1 VKNALLAGSIVFVLS
16 NVANAQGSEIY
27 TRCGPSG
34 SHFTLAA
41 DTQTF
46 NYEASISGCSVA
58 FVATLEV
65 FHNGILKS
73 TTANTVLLPPPC
85 YQFNA
90 PVNMSS
96 WRLAPGDQVT
106 FRLTVVRLGSTN
118 VLASHTLTGDVV
130 PPGPT
135 LP

>member
-1 VKNALLAGSIVFVLS
+1 VKHALLVVGLV
-16 NVANAQGSEIY
+16 VAFANLAAAQGADIH
-27 TRCGPSG
+27 TRCGESG

-73 TTANTVLLPPPC
+73 LSVKTVLIPPPC
-85 YQFNA
+85 YQFTA
-90 PVNMSS
+90 PVDMSS
-96 WRLAPGDQVT
+96 WGLAPGDQVT

-118 VLASHTLTGDVV
+118 VIASHTLTGDVV
-130 PPGPT
+130 PAGPP

>member
-1 VKNALLAGSIVFVLS
+1 MKIALLIGSIVLALA

-27 TRCGPSG
+27 TRCGESG
-34 SHFTLAA
+34 SHFALAA

-65 FHNGILKS
+65 FHNGILK
-73 TTANTVLLPPPC
+73 TVAVKTVLFPPPC

-90 PVNMSS
+90 PVDMSS
-96 WRLAPGDQVT
+96 WGLLPGDQVT
-106 FRLTVVRLGSTN
+106 FRLTVVRLGSTH

-130 PPGPT
+130 PPGPP